1 MTSQQQQVLDL
12 ASRLGVDP
20 DEVTLAVR
28 LAQTGRVDLLVRVTA
43 QRMSIRAALKEVARS
58 NSPRD
63 TSRARRSIHG
73 PHSEDTSK
81 NA

>member
-20 DEVTLAVR
+20 DEVSIAIK
-28 LAQTGRVDLLVRVTA
+28 LAQTGRVDLLVSVTA
-43 QRMSIRAALKEVARS
+43 RRMSIRAALKEAARS

-63 TSRARRSIHG
+63 TSRAR
-73 PHSEDTSK
+73 
-81 NA
+81 